1 MRIVWNAF
9 LMMIVPG
16 WMWYQGAYE
25 KYPELA
31 MPLFF
36 IWLAV
41 IAPAIEI
48 PDWHWKW
55 KRLERYR
62 NFAIKRDNNDLLIK
76 IHEELE
82 WVHEWNTPVTVGSL
96 KSLLGK
102 YENTGGRRMKEIEDK
117 VAELKKQASS
127 RHDR

>member
-1 MRIVWNAF
+1 MRILWNLF
-9 LMMIVPG
+9 LVAPVPVS
-16 WMWYQGAYE
+16 MWYLGTYE

-41 IAPAIEI
+41 ISPFLDI

-62 NFAIKRDNNDLLIK
+62 NFAIKVDDNDLLIK
-76 IHEELE
+76 IDEELE
-82 WVHEWNTPVTVGSL
+82 WVNDWNTPTTVGSI

-102 YENTGGRRMKEIEDK
+102 YDKSNWRRMGEIEDRI
-117 VAELKKQASS
+117 AELKKGRVKPA
-127 RHDR
+127 

>member
-1 MRIVWNAF
+1 MSILWNLF
-9 LMMIVPG
+9 LLAPVPFSL
-16 WMWYQGAYE
+16 WYQGTYE

-41 IAPAIEI
+41 IAPHLDI

-62 NFAIKRDNNDLLIK
+62 NFAIKVDDNDLLIK
-76 IHEELE
+76 IDEELE
-82 WVHEWNTPVTVGSL
+82 WVRDWNTPATVGSI

-102 YENTGGRRMKEIEDK
+102 YNNTNWRRMGEIEARI
-117 VAELKKQASS
+117 VEMKKG
-127 RHDR
+127 RVKPGV